1 MSTDERALVFDCAG
15 DEMLGVVTAP
25 AAGATTTAIGVVVV
39 VGGPQY
45 RAGSHRQFVQLARA
59 LAADGHS
66 VMRFDVRGMGD
77 SAGAQ
82 RDFKTLDDDI
92 AAAIDALIV
101 HDPSLQRIVLWGL
114 CDGASAALLYLQ
126 RRPDPRVK
134 ALCLLNPWVRSE
146 ATLARAHVQ
155 HYYLRRLLQ
164 PAFWAKLIRG
174 GVRWGAVSELAGKLV
189 QTFRSADTAAAAG
202 AGAQLPFQSAMAH
215 ALLGFDGAVLLL
227 LSADD
232 YTAKEFTIHAQSDR
246 IWCQALARPTLQQVT
261 LADADHTLSAASA
274 RQLAETAIRNWLHR
288 VSVQTPP
295 G

>member
-92 AAAIDALIV
+92 AAAIDALQL

-126 RRPDPRVK
+126 RRADPRVK

-174 GVRWGAVSELAGKLV
+174 GVHWGAVSELAGKLV
-189 QTFRSADTAAAAG
+189 QTFRSADTAAA

-246 IWCQALARPTLQQVT
+246 IWRQALAGPALQQVT

-274 RQLAETAIRNWLHR
+274 RQLAETAIRDWLHR
-288 VSVQTPP
+288 VSVQTLR